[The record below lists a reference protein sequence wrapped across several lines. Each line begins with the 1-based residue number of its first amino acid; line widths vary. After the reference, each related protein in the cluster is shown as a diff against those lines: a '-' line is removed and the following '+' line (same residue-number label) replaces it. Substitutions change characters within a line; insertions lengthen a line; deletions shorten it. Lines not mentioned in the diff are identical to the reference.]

1 MFKGLGNL
9 MSNKGSR
16 PDHQHGPQINKND
29 AGAWMGG
36 CGGRGGRG
44 GGATGFSSKGD
55 LICSSIGVKGL
66 GRGRGTRHLLSALG
80 CWFSHDPMSS

>member
-44 GGATGFSSKGD
+44 GGRYRVFEQG
-55 LICSSIGVKGL
+55 GL
-66 GRGRGTRHLLSALG
+66 DMQLNWG
-80 CWFSHDPMSS
+80 